1 MRQGGFKETEKERKK
16 KANRVSRR
24 FTKDERIRKKNDFIR
39 VYSEGKRYVCPEF
52 SAFYLIKKNY
62 TESENKTFPARLG
75 MSVGRKFGCAVDR
88 NKIKRRI
95 REIFR
100 LNKHNLKK
108 GCDII
113 IQPNSLCKY
122 EALEKALLNF
132 FVSAGLT
139 EETENK
145 INQI

>member
-16 KANRVSRR
+16 KANRVSHR
-24 FTKDERIRKKNDFIR
+24 FSKDERIRKKSDFIR

-52 SAFYLIKKNY
+52 SAFYLIKKKD
-62 TESENKTFPARLG
+62 TEAENETIPARLG
-75 MSVGRKFGCAVDR
+75 MSVGRKFGCSVDR

-95 REIFR
+95 REVFR

-113 IQPNSLCKY
+113 IHPNILCKY

-132 FVSAGLT
+132 FVSAGLK
-139 EETENK
+139 EDTENK
-145 INQI
+145 VNKI

>member
-39 VYSEGKRYVCPEF
+39 VYSEGKRHACPEF
-52 SAFYLIKKNY
+52 LAFYLLKKNEIKAGNQ
-62 TESENKTFPARLG
+62 TIPARLG
-75 MSVGRKFGCAVDR
+75 MSVGRRFGCAVDR

-95 REIFR
+95 REVFR

-113 IQPNSLCKY
+113 IHPRRLCSYKV
-122 EALEKALLNF
+122 LEQAILNF
-132 FVSAGLT
+132 FVSAGLI
-139 EETENK
+139 EEPENK
-145 INQI
+145 NNQI